1 MFLPLNLIWKRLNG
15 GAMKGVTIM
24 AASEGNQGTNTT
36 RKRRAAGGGSAEMEI
51 EPGCTGRAED
61 EQATAQGHS
70 EGPR

>member
-1 MFLPLNLIWKRLNG
+1 
-15 GAMKGVTIM
+15 MKGVTIM

>member
-1 MFLPLNLIWKRLNG
+1 
-15 GAMKGVTIM
+15 MKAVAIM

-36 RKRRAAGGGSAEMEI
+36 RNRTAAGGGSTEVEI